1 MKVTIK
7 DVAKDAG
14 VSPSTVSRVMSDS
27 SRIGAATKIKVRES
41 IEKLG
46 YTPNILARSLVRKET
61 KIIGVV
67 MPHEADSLFSNPFFM
82 QAMKGISI
90 AAENSDYHIMYAFG
104 KDEESELKAVKKFI
118 DSNIVDGICLLTVRK
133 EDRCISYLEEKK
145 VPFVVIGTP
154 DEKGSKEV
162 LWVDNDNIMA
172 MKNVVKV
179 LAEAG
184 HKKLGHVGAKENWT
198 VSVNRKKGFVEECFN
213 HDIETNI
220 VFEKEFAVEKG
231 YLAAKKI
238 FKKGYVSGIVCSDDI
253 LAFGAQK
260 YLMEN
265 NIKNVQ
271 VFGFNR
277 VENYGNYGPKFSSV
291 NINSVELGR
300 EAINLLVSRLN
311 RTNKYN
317 YKIVDTKLE
326 LEGEI

>member
-27 SRIGAATKIKVRES
+27 SRIGAATKKKVRES
-41 IEKLG
+41 IEKMG

-67 MPHEADSLFSNPFFM
+67 MPHEADSLFSNPFFI

-90 AAENSDYHIMYAFG
+90 AGESSDYHIMYAFG
-104 KDEESELKAVKKFI
+104 KDEESELKAVKKFT

-133 EDRCISYLEEKK
+133 KDSCIKYLEEKK
-145 VPFVVIGTP
+145 FPFVVIGTP
-154 DEKGSKEV
+154 DKKNSKEV
-162 LWVDNDNIMA
+162 LWVDNDNITA

-179 LAEAG
+179 LAKEG
-184 HKKLGHVGAKENWT
+184 HKKLAHVGAKENWT
-198 VSVNRKKGFVEECFN
+198 VSVNRKKGFIEECLT
-213 HDIETNI
+213 HSIETNI
-220 VFEKEFAVEKG
+220 VFEEDFAVEKG

-238 FKKGYVSGIVCSDDI
+238 FEKGYVSAIVCSDDI

-277 VENYGNYGPKFSSV
+277 VKNYGNYGQKFSSV

-300 EAINLLVSRLN
+300 EAINLLISRLN
-311 RTNKYN
+311 LSNKCN

-326 LEGEI
+326 LEG